1 MSGPWEELRDSGVL
15 GESGV
20 DLLYETVRKVVAL
33 RNLPPPDGLTTWTS
47 DQLVEIA
54 HDVFAHRK
62 GPERLLSLAHRSTDE
77 ATFRAQLF
85 KLVANDLASRNR
97 KTERGKLHE
106 RLRVVVE
113 GLTDVE
119 TDGKQIR
126 LVGMEEGS
134 RPARFDELVSAAST
148 VAQVVPPW
156 NPLSTHAPPIADRDS
171 LEEMILAVLIAA
183 RSPISLGAL
192 TAVLA
197 VRLGVHDAPV
207 HRDDDGWER
216 ITPVS
221 YADPGSE
228 VGAVDAAER
237 LLANLN
243 MKEQMVLPY
252 LDESTTEIAK
262 TTGLGRTTAY
272 KAADMARFK
281 VRRFLA
287 DDPEAAATLGAAVD
301 RVRSRWEAL

>member
-1 MSGPWEELRDSGVL
+1 MSGPWQELRDAGVL
-15 GESGV
+15 GQSGV
-20 DLLYETVRKVVAL
+20 ELLYETVRKVVAL
-33 RNLPPPDGLTTWTS
+33 RNLPPPDGVTKWTS
-47 DQLVEIA
+47 DQLVEVA

-77 ATFRAQLF
+77 ASFRAQLF
-85 KLVANDLASRNR
+85 RLVANDLASRNR
-97 KTERGKLHE
+97 STERGKLHE
-106 RLRVVVE
+106 RLRDVVE
-113 GLTDVE
+113 GLADVK
-119 TDGKQIR
+119 TDGKQIY
-126 LVGMEEGS
+126 LVGVEDGTL
-134 RPARFDELVSAAST
+134 PARFDELVAAAST

-156 NPLSTHAPPIADRDS
+156 NPMSTHSPPIADRAS
-171 LEEMILAVLIAA
+171 LEEMIRAVLIAA
-183 RSPISLGAL
+183 GSPISLGDL

-221 YADPGSE
+221 YADPESE

-243 MKEQMVLPY
+243 TKEQMVLPY
-252 LDESTTEIAK
+252 LEESTTEIAK
-262 TTGLGRTTAY
+262 ATGLGRTTAY

-287 DDPEAAATLGAAVD
+287 DDPDAAATLGAAVD
-301 RVRSRWEAL
+301 RVRARWGPL